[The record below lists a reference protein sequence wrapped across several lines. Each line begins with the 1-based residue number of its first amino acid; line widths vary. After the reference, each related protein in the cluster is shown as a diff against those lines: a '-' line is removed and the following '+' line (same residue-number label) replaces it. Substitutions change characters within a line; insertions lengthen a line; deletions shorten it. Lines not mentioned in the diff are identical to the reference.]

1 MRRIG
6 RLLISALA
14 ASTATLCSIGSGIA
28 AQPQPGKRIEVAF
41 VLDTTGSMADLID
54 GAKRKIWSIANS
66 IVDINPN
73 ADIHM
78 ALIGYRDQDDEYVIK
93 SYDMSRDIE
102 GLYGNLIQFV
112 ADGGGDTPESVNE
125 ALDTA
130 INKLTWSA
138 DDDTRRIVFL
148 VGDAPPHMDYD
159 NGPKYSKVMR
169 KARDMGIIVNT
180 VQAGIDPET
189 YEYWQDIAEL
199 GGGRYFAIPQDGGQ
213 VEVISSPYDD
223 AIIELQ
229 QRINQTVVP
238 YGTYEKQSEVRTK
251 METKAAAAPS
261 VQVDNSK
268 FYSKRMAAK
277 EVVTGGGDLL
287 DDVRNNVR
295 SIDEIEAKELP
306 ADMQKLSKDEIR
318 AEVAK
323 RTQAREKLEADMAEL
338 VKQRDAFVAK
348 ETEKKVSE
356 GSAKADSFD
365 SKVTEALSAQF

>member
-78 ALIGYRDQDDEYVIK
+78 ALIGYRDQDDEYVIR

-138 DDDTRRIVFL
+138 DGDTRRIVFL

-251 METKAAAAPS
+251 METKAAASPS

-268 FYSKRMAAK
+268 FYSKRMATK

-306 ADMQKLSKDEIR
+306 SDMQKLSRDEIR

-348 ETEKKVSE
+348 EMEKKVNE